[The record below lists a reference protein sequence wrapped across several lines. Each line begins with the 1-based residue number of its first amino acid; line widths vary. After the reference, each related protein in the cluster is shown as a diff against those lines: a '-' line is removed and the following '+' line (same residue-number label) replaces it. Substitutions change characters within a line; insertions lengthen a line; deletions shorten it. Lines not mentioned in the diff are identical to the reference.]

1 MQGVIQSPNPSVCD
15 SASGA
20 AREANV
26 SVVCKVSICFTYVLY
41 SQGANSGVVS
51 PRKSW
56 NTLVNEEGE
65 KCDGAKDN

>member
-1 MQGVIQSPNPSVCD
+1 MQGAIQSPNPSMSD
-15 SASGA
+15 GASGA
-20 AREANV
+20 AEEANV
-26 SVVCKVSICFTYVLY
+26 SVICNVSIYFIYVLY